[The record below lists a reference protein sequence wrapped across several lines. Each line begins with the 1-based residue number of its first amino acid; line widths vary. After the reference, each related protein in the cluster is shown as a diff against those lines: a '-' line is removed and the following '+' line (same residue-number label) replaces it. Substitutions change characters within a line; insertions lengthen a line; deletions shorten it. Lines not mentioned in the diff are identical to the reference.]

1 MALKR
6 VKLFKLNVHKLRFR
20 FFYYLFG
27 RRFRFFHKFL
37 SPDFN
42 FFLSA
47 VSVVENCV
55 YKNIM
60 IETAV

>member
-1 MALKR
+1 MSLKW
-6 VKLFKLNVHKLRFR
+6 VKLFKLNVHKLRLR

-27 RRFRFFHKFL
+27 RHFSFFHKVFP
-37 SPDFN
+37 PDFN

-55 YKNIM
+55 YKNM
-60 IETAV
+60 IETAA